1 MGHKRQQKCVGQDLR
16 KAADRRADDGEPP
29 MGWRERRRTVERR
42 MPIVKEDEISQSE
55 WFKRMA
61 SFLIQRSKKREEMR
75 RAFESLEGADGN
87 S

>member
-1 MGHKRQQKCVGQDLR
+1 MVHKKQQKCVRQDLR

-29 MGWRERRRTVERR
+29 IGWRERRRTVERR

-87 S
+87 A

>member
-1 MGHKRQQKCVGQDLR
+1 
-16 KAADRRADDGEPP
+16 
-29 MGWRERRRTVERR
+29 

-87 S
+87 A